1 MTKRVQDSL
10 TSKDGRLN
18 EQSTTIPSEKGNG
31 PASRP
36 GSAKFPSSVEMGP
49 KKFGEWVEQQ
59 ILKNLKNPA
68 RHYPEEGQEPERV
81 HSQRQL
87 GLEAPAMTMA
97 GSESARLLAAVSFAA
112 KKHRDQRRK
121 DVDASPYINH
131 PLAVAETLT
140 NVGDVTDLNVL
151 IAALLHDTLEDTE
164 TTPEELE
171 VFGPAVRKLVMDVT
185 DDKETP
191 KEERKQ
197 QQIEHAPELSHEAK
211 IIKLGD
217 KIYNVRDVIVNPP
230 TRWSVDRRREYLSW
244 AGQVVAGCRGSNP
257 ALEAHFDELLFQ
269 GQAALAADSR
279 LPIRIDSLD
288 QG

>member
-1 MTKRVQDSL
+1 
-10 TSKDGRLN
+10 
-18 EQSTTIPSEKGNG
+18 
-31 PASRP
+31 
-36 GSAKFPSSVEMGP
+36 
-49 KKFGEWVEQQ
+49 
-59 ILKNLKNPA
+59 
-68 RHYPEEGQEPERV
+68 
-81 HSQRQL
+81 
-87 GLEAPAMTMA
+87 MTMA
-97 GSESARLLAAVSFAA
+97 GSESARLLAAMSFAA

-164 TTPEELE
+164 TTPEELQKG
-171 VFGPAVRKLVMDVT
+171 FGPAVCKLVMDVT

-211 IIKLGD
+211 LIKLGD
-217 KIYNVRDVIVNPP
+217 KICNVRDVIVNPP
-230 TRWSVDRRREYLSW
+230 TRWSLDRRREYLRW

-257 ALEAHFDELLFQ
+257 ALEAHFDELLHA
-269 GQAALAADSR
+269 GQEVLSGIAGIVGDER
-279 LPIRIDSLD
+279 V
-288 QG
+288 G